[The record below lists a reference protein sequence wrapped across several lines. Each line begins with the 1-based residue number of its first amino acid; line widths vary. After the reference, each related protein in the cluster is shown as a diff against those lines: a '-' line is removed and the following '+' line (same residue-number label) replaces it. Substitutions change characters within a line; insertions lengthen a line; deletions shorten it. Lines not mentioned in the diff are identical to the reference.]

1 MVAAPC
7 WRRSSTYGATSANTI
22 ARMPRPKRT
31 EVSDD
36 SPVVACA
43 RGARASSSSA
53 RASASEMAADATSRR
68 ANAASGV
75 RSIGRGTIAATAT
88 TAAANGVA
96 FLASDQRIAPRASV
110 IMRQRK
116 ISPTIAK
123 RTDRPSQL
131 TSSSWRVGST
141 YATARL
147 AKRVPMRIAPP
158 RRSVA
163 VSRSAAT
170 MMHETPVTAATPP
183 TSDTGALPPENA
195 CTIASRHANAIDSVR
210 MRAMMRRPS
219 GSELDRGTTLRRRED
234 FAVHAARGEM
244 ALKRRRDIR
253 HRDGHHP
260 VVRAPESDR
269 RLRQTGSESRRNDH
283 ERRARWKTAALAQE
297 DGLRRPDR
305 VRAEPREDL
314 EASRERTWSA
324 AECGTRPLVGEVV
337 DPVRHEAHLAA
348 GVRGVPDELGRGGDD
363 ELG

>member
-22 ARMPRPKRT
+22 ARTPRPKST

-183 TSDTGALPPENA
+183 TKRHGGAPSRERLHHREQARERDRLGKDARDDEEAERKRARPRHGAPPA
-195 CTIASRHANAIDSVR
+195 RGLRSSRRSRRDGSQAPQGYPPP
-210 MRAMMRRPS
+210 RRPS
-219 GSELDRGTTLRRRED
+219 PGG
-234 FAVHAARGEM
+234 ARAGERSP
-244 ALKRRRDIR
+244 L
-253 HRDGHHP
+253 
-260 VVRAPESDR
+260 APD
-269 RLRQTGSESRRNDH
+269 RLRV
-283 ERRARWKTAALAQE
+283 AA
-297 DGLRRPDR
+297 
-305 VRAEPREDL
+305 
-314 EASRERTWSA
+314 
-324 AECGTRPLVGEVV
+324 
-337 DPVRHEAHLAA
+337 
-348 GVRGVPDELGRGGDD
+348 
-363 ELG
+363 